1 MGEDIVELELVGPLR
16 TTRDYESPKMSPVLK
31 SIFEA
36 ALQVEE
42 DIDVD
47 AANPSFRINSARP
60 RPVSHSGLVPPAT
73 RQLSKPYKGVAT
85 HTTAAPVYPKA
96 RGWVPK

>member
-1 MGEDIVELELVGPLR
+1 MLELDLVSPLR

-36 ALQVEE
+36 ALKVED

-47 AANPSFRINSARP
+47 ADNPSFRLNSSR
-60 RPVSHSGLVPPAT
+60 
-73 RQLSKPYKGVAT
+73 Y
-85 HTTAAPVYPKA
+85 
-96 RGWVPK
+96 

>member
-1 MGEDIVELELVGPLR
+1 MLELDLVGPLR

-47 AANPSFRINSARP
+47 AANPSFRINSSR
-60 RPVSHSGLVPPAT
+60 
-73 RQLSKPYKGVAT
+73 
-85 HTTAAPVYPKA
+85 
-96 RGWVPK
+96 

>member
-1 MGEDIVELELVGPLR
+1 MVSPLR

-47 AANPSFRINSARP
+47 AASPSLRMNSSR
-60 RPVSHSGLVPPAT
+60 
-73 RQLSKPYKGVAT
+73 
-85 HTTAAPVYPKA
+85 
-96 RGWVPK
+96 